1 MNIPFLSLHD
11 VTAKYKDEIHEAVK
25 RVVDSGWYLQ
35 GKENEQFEKHYAE
48 YIGTKHCIG
57 CANGLD
63 ALIWIFRAYIELGV
77 MQPGDEVIVPA
88 NTYIATI
95 LAITENGLIPVLVEP
110 RQDTLQIDDSL
121 IEERITERTK
131 AICIV
136 HLYGRLAYT
145 EKIGELCAKYGLKL
159 IEDNAQAH
167 GCSYR
172 APQSPEGEVVATTM
186 QERTGVNMA
195 DPAYYPTLKKRAAEM
210 RANPTEAENILW
222 NALSEQKLGY
232 KIRRQHIVSQ
242 YILDFA
248 YHDCRL
254 AIELDGGYHNTED
267 QQYDD
272 AVRTKNLEAL
282 GWHVLRFTNDEVY
295 NNLDEVLAKIKS
307 AIESATATSPT
318 DASPLGECGA
328 GRLAKRTGSLGDAAG
343 HSFYPG
349 KNLGALGDGGAVT
362 TDDDELA
369 AAIRALANYGSQK
382 KYVFKYTGRNSRLDE
397 IQAAVLDVKLRH
409 LDEDLKARQEIADY
423 YYDHI
428 DNPLIELPVRLPHE
442 NNVYHL
448 FPILVK
454 NLPHNPLEGKSS
466 CQEYLGD
473 STCMGD
479 FLQVHTATSPSGD
492 CGAGLCGADSLRDKL
507 QKYLEDNG
515 VGTVIHYP
523 IPPHLQECYQ
533 NSPFRGLGGLPI
545 TELLADCELSLPI
558 SPTMTMEEAA
568 EVVRLV
574 NEFKE

>member
-25 RVVDSGWYLQ
+25 RVVNSGWYLQ
-35 GKENEQFEKHYAE
+35 GKENEQFEQHYAE
-48 YIGTKHCIG
+48 YIGTKYCIG

-95 LAITENGLIPVLVEP
+95 LAITENGLVPVLIEP
-110 RQDTLQIDDSL
+110 RKDTLQIDDSL
-121 IEERITERTK
+121 IEERITERTR

-167 GCSYR
+167 GCS
-172 APQSPEGEVVATTM
+172 APIANSPSPIA
-186 QERTGVNMA
+186 N
-195 DPAYYPTLKKRAAEM
+195 KK
-210 RANPTEAENILW
+210 
-222 NALSEQKLGY
+222 
-232 KIRRQHIVSQ
+232 
-242 YILDFA
+242 
-248 YHDCRL
+248 
-254 AIELDGGYHNTED
+254 
-267 QQYDD
+267 
-272 AVRTKNLEAL
+272 
-282 GWHVLRFTNDEVY
+282 
-295 NNLDEVLAKIKS
+295 
-307 AIESATATSPT
+307 
-318 DASPLGECGA
+318 
-328 GRLAKRTGSLGDAAG
+328 TGSLGDAAG

-409 LDEDLKARQEIADY
+409 LDEDLKARQAVADY

-428 DNPLIELPVRLPHE
+428 DNPLVELPVRLPHE

-448 FPILVK
+448 FPILVGGDEAMRRLGNK
-454 NLPHNPLEGKSS
+454 EG
-466 CQEYLGD
+466 
-473 STCMGD
+473 
-479 FLQVHTATSPSGD
+479 
-492 CGAGLCGADSLRDKL
+492 LRDKL
-507 QKYLEDNG
+507 QKFLEANG

-523 IPPHLQECYQ
+523 IAPHKQECYVNEVWNTPQ
-533 NSPFRGLGGLPI
+533 LSLPI
-545 TELLADCELSLPI
+545 TEQIANEELSLPM
-558 SPTMTMEEAA
+558 SPTMTIDDAA
-568 EVVRLV
+568 EVVRLI
-574 NEFKE
+574 NEWEGE